1 MRGAQFISLAIL
13 LVAVTL
19 ACAMPGTYQPTA
31 PTVQI
36 IPTDNYVQPYV
47 QPTVPPTFTP
57 QPVTLS
63 DNYHKPTI
71 EAVVVIVTETVTRM
85 TIPVDS
91 WQYTV
96 KQGDNLH
103 DLAKQYCNDASLY
116 EALLRLNNMSKDD
129 ILEIGS
135 VVIISCK

>member
-1 MRGAQFISLAIL
+1 MMRGAQFVSLAVL
-13 LVAVTL
+13 FVAMSL
-19 ACAMPGTYQPTA
+19 ACAMPGAYQPTA

-36 IPTDNYVQPYV
+36 MPTDNYVQPTLT
-47 QPTVPPTFTP
+47 PTITS

-63 DNYHKPTI
+63 DNHKPPNI
-71 EAVVVIVTETVTRM
+71 VIITETVSRM

-91 WQYTV
+91 WQYIV

-116 EALLRLNNMSKDD
+116 ESLLRLNNMGKDD
-129 ILEIGS
+129 ILEVGS